1 VYAICFLLGITFL
14 RTVTWIVGFLATTY
28 LYLSLL

>member
-1 VYAICFLLGITFL
+1 LGITLL

>member
-1 VYAICFLLGITFL
+1 LGITLL
-14 RTVTWIVGFLATTY
+14 RTVTWIIGFLATTY